1 MKTEGVMKTDD
12 AMKIDGALKN
22 FGRTSLREFL
32 GDWVVYRNLAPA
44 DPRLPALDALR
55 EDAGLPPGQTPRKSE
70 AAYAR
75 VIVRLLHS
83 AQSLRGAAAPIRRL
97 LFVGDTLLLDGTAF
111 ANVCQAGGW
120 PGLAFIGSE
129 NAKPVSVNIALNLNG
144 QSLYQANRWQA
155 LVDFSAYASAHG
167 FPADESTAVIVDI
180 DKTALGA
187 RGRNGQVIDSARV
200 QAVHTTVA
208 GLLGTAFDPQAFRT
222 AYDLLN
228 QPEFHPFT
236 ADNQDYLAYICLI
249 LGSGLCPLDAVV
261 RDVRDRQLA
270 SFEQFIAQVDRRRV
284 DLPPELRAI
293 HAEIFSLVRKGD
305 PTPFKSFRRNE
316 YLATI
321 RCFGSLPDDTPA
333 ETLIDQEILVTQEVR
348 AAALDWK
355 RDGALLFGLSD
366 KPDEAATPTREL
378 AASGYLPIHRAETHA
393 VGV

>member
-1 MKTEGVMKTDD
+1 MKTYGDMKTY
-12 AMKIDGALKN
+12 
-22 FGRTSLREFL
+22 GRTSLSEFL

-55 EDAGLPPGQTPRKSE
+55 AVASLPPGQVPRKSE
-70 AAYAR
+70 AGYAR
-75 VIVRLLHS
+75 VIVHMLQV
-83 AQSLRGAAAPIRRL
+83 AQALRGVAKPIWRL
-97 LFVGDTLLLDGTAF
+97 LFVGDTFLLDGTAF
-111 ANVCQAGGW
+111 ANICQAGGW

-129 NAKPVSVNIALNLNG
+129 NAMPASVNISPNETG
-144 QSLYQANRWQA
+144 QTIYQANRWEA
-155 LVDFSAYASAHG
+155 LADFGSYAAANG
-167 FPADESTAVIVDI
+167 FPADDSTAVIVDI

-200 QAVHTTVA
+200 RAVHTTVA
-208 GLLGTAFDPQAFRT
+208 GLLGEAFNPQAFRA

-236 ADNQDYLAYICLI
+236 TDNQDYLAYICLI

-261 RDVRDRQLA
+261 RDVRAGQMA
-270 SFEQFIAQVDRRRV
+270 SFEQFIAQVDQRRAE
-284 DLPPELRAI
+284 LPPELRAI
-293 HAEIFSLVRKGD
+293 HADILALVQKGD

-321 RCFGSLPDDTPA
+321 RCFGALPDDTPA
-333 ETLIDQEILVTQEVR
+333 EALMDQEILVTQEVR
-348 AAALDWK
+348 SAALDWK
-355 RDGALLFGLSD
+355 RGGALLFGLSD

-378 AASGYLPIHRAETHA
+378 AAQGYLPIHRAETHA